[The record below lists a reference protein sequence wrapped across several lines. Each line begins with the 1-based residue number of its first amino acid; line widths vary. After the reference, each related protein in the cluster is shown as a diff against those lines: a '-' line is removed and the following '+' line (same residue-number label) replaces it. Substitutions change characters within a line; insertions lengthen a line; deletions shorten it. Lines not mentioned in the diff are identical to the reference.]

1 MNKAEIRE
9 EAQLYFVPFFLGSNS
24 TSHKLSKKIYRKYKI
39 TSYITDT
46 KKTTSDF
53 LDFTNIFWLLHHTME
68 DSIVVTQ
75 LIYLAEQTP
84 YTLPLLIPCTPKY
97 TELVERNRQLLESYF
112 VILNHQDLLSN
123 SPLNIIP

>member
-84 YTLPLLIPCTPKY
+84 YTLPLLIPCTLKY